1 MSSKKIRISAYT
13 ESNHIK
19 FMSTYGFLIEDIS
32 LAVLGK
38 PKTILIGLLSFFR
51 QIVLSFIVV
60 YFREKPVFFILGF
73 NVTLM
78 FVAFIKVHYKPY
90 REKMQYWV
98 TVGHEI
104 GMLIIN
110 YMLFCFTDFVDPDA
124 AIVIANCTIF
134 ILSAEIIIFFGLGIV
149 PEM

>member
-1 MSSKKIRISAYT
+1 
-13 ESNHIK
+13 
-19 FMSTYGFLIEDIS
+19 MSTYGFLIEDIS

-134 ILSAEIIIFFGLGIV
+134 ILLAEIIIFFGLGVV

>member
-1 MSSKKIRISAYT
+1 M
-13 ESNHIK
+13 N
-19 FMSTYGFLIEDIS
+19 TYGILIENIS

-60 YFREKPVFFILGF
+60 YFREIPVFFILGF

-78 FVAFIKVHYKPY
+78 FVAFTKIHYKPY

-110 YMLFCFTDFVDPDA
+110 YLLFCFTDFVDPDA